1 MTRNSTALIFFT
13 QTPEASSRSKSWLKS
28 VEYNYKLHFRVYER
42 MKSIAKAANTSLYII
57 NEHNQVGHDFQQRL
71 WNAIDGVFRKG
82 YDAVLTMG
90 GDTPTLTLEI
100 LNEALS
106 QLVLGKNVLGPSRD
120 GGTYLLGFQKDSY
133 EHIRSHNIEWF
144 SGVDF
149 SQIKSLLSP
158 GNLWVGPKLA
168 DWDSY
173 SDIRREL
180 SNSPHYHLWTILF
193 KNLSF
198 CDSFIATDA
207 LHGFCE
213 IMPISCL
220 GLRAPPQR
228 VL

>member
-1 MTRNSTALIFFT
+1 
-13 QTPEASSRSKSWLKS
+13 
-28 VEYNYKLHFRVYER
+28 

-57 NEHNQVGHDFQQRL
+57 NEHDQVGYDFQQRL

-100 LNEALS
+100 LNEALT
-106 QLVLGKNVLGPSRD
+106 QLTLGRNVLGPSRD
-120 GGTYLLGFQKDSY
+120 GGTYLLGFQKDSFKQ
-133 EHIRSHNIEWF
+133 IRGHNIEWF

-149 SQIKSLLSP
+149 TQLKSLLSQD
-158 GNLWVGPKLA
+158 NLWVGPELA

-180 SNSPHYHLWTILF
+180 SNSPHFYLWTLLF

-198 CDSFIATDA
+198 CDSCVDTP
-207 LHGFCE
+207 LPYGFFE
-213 IMPISCL
+213 MMPISCL

-228 VL
+228 IL